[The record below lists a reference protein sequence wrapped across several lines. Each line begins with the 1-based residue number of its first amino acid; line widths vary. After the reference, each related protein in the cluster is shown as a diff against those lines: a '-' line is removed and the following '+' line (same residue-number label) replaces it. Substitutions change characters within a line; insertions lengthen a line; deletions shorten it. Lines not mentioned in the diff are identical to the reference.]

1 MRGRDF
7 QENKPEMLQ
16 IWMTLHNIEFDKNH
30 LLQRFLLKADRH
42 IHTGEACLVS
52 KHGPELL
59 IALLHFLCST

>member
-1 MRGRDF
+1 MSGRDF

-16 IWMTLHNIEFDKNH
+16 MWMTSYNKEFDKNH
-30 LLQRFLLKADRH
+30 FRQLFFFKADRH
-42 IHTGEACLVS
+42 IHICEACLVS